1 MAVGVIGAGAWGTTV
16 ASLLAEQSDVKIWAR
31 NPELADAISAGSNP
45 RYLAG
50 FPLPPLQGTT
60 NLAEVATNVEA
71 IFIGVPSH
79 GFRDVLTKVAP
90 QIAAET
96 PIISLSKGIER
107 STKMRMTQV
116 IQDVLPHHDP
126 HLIGVLS
133 GPNLAKEI
141 MAGDPAATVIALRSE
156 EVAQR
161 LQSLLMTSQFRVYTN
176 NDVIGSE
183 IAGALK
189 NVMAIASGIVRGMGF
204 GMNTTTM
211 LITRALA
218 EITRLGTRL
227 GGSPLTFGG
236 LAGIGDLMATCLS
249 AQSRNFTVGYGL
261 GEGKTLETVV
271 SEMTNV
277 AEGVKSTQPILE
289 LAEANSIEMPIAREV
304 GRILY
309 EGADPQQAIARLM
322 GRTAKQEAHGIGTA

>member
-31 NPELADAISAGSNP
+31 SPSLAAAITAGTNPK
-45 RYLAG
+45 YLPG
-50 FPLPPLQGTT
+50 FSLPDLQGTS
-60 NLAEVATNVEA
+60 NLSEAVTDVEA

-79 GFRDVLTKVAP
+79 GFRDVLTKVSADISP
-90 QIAAET
+90 TT

-107 STKMRMTQV
+107 STKMRMTEV
-116 IQDVLPHHDP
+116 VQDVLPNHDP

-141 MAGDPAATVIALRSE
+141 MAGDPAATVIALRSAE
-156 EVAQR
+156 TAQR
-161 LQSLLMTSQFRVYTN
+161 IQALLMTPNFRVYTN

-218 EITRLGTRL
+218 EITRLGTKL

-261 GEGKTLETVV
+261 GEGKTLETVIA
-271 SEMTNV
+271 EMTNV

-289 LAEANSIEMPIAREV
+289 LAKANNMEMPIAAEV
-304 GRILY
+304 GQILY
-309 EGADPQQAIARLM
+309 EGADPHEAIARLM
-322 GRTAKQEAHGIGTA
+322 GRAAKPEAHGIDTA